1 MKNWCFW
8 ILVLENTLESPSDC
22 KEIKPVNPRGNQ
34 PWIFIGKIDA
44 KAEAPLLWPPDVKSW
59 LTGKDPDAGKNR
71 RQKEKTEAK
80 SWMVRQSHRLNG
92 HAFEQTPGD
101 SEGRGVWHT
110 AVHRAATQRW
120 TTKGKNLSL
129 TYFHLFHL
137 FSLICNLST
146 SNRNILHQDNI
157 SQQTA
162 AISAIT
168 MQYMLSIMSQ
178 ALGVV

>member
-1 MKNWCFW
+1 MRVPWTVRSNQS
-8 ILVLENTLESPSDC
+8 IL
-22 KEIKPVNPRGNQ
+22 KEINPEYSLETLMLKLDAKKLHYFGHLMWKADSLEKT
-34 PWIFIGKIDA
+34 PMLGKIEGKRRRGKQRDGWLDSLTDSTDMSLS
-44 KAEAPLLWPPDVKSW
+44 KLQEIVKD
-59 LTGKDPDAGKNR
+59 K
-71 RQKEKTEAK
+71 
-80 SWMVRQSHRLNG
+80 
-92 HAFEQTPGD
+92 
-101 SEGRGVWHT
+101 GVWHT
-110 AVHRAATQRW
+110 AVHRAATERW
-120 TTKGKNLSL
+120 TTTKGKNLSL

-168 MQYMLSIMSQ
+168 MQYTLSIMSQ